1 VVPLKGGEGVNGLY
15 GVTSIPI
22 MYADQATGKAKAF
35 FENYQKQFEK
45 MPSEVAQHGYFCADL
60 AVIALEKAGKKL
72 TVDSFL
78 KALESIKGY
87 QHPFG
92 GPMINFGPNKHLG
105 SDESTFLQVQNG
117 KWVFPGGK
125 KQILDY

>member
-1 VVPLKGGEGVNGLY
+1 
-15 GVTSIPI
+15 
-22 MYADQATGKAKAF
+22 
-35 FENYQKQFEK
+35 
-45 MPSEVAQHGYFCADL
+45 MPSEVAQQGYYSADL

-78 KALESIKGY
+78 EALEGIQGY

-92 GPMINFGPNKHLG
+92 GPIVSFGPQKHLG
-105 SDESTFLQVQNG
+105 SDESIFLQVKNG
-117 KWVFPGGK
+117 KWVYPTGQ